1 MSMDLVIS
9 NTGITNTYFHSQP
22 NTIMQF
28 YFSSRC
34 KREFGNK
41 QMKLCPLSKH
51 NLFKTAQLLLI
62 REEAIWTYGTDF
74 AIWWEEVI

>member
-1 MSMDLVIS
+1 MDLFIS

-34 KREFGNK
+34 KRELGNK

-51 NLFKTAQLLLI
+51 NLVKTVQLLLT
-62 REEAIWTYGTDF
+62 REEAIKTYGTDSALRGEE
-74 AIWWEEVI
+74 AI